1 MGYTGIL
8 EADGGVSMQ
17 NVEVLRAH
25 GLDVAVM
32 GTAMFAS
39 PDPKRD
45 MDAIHAM

>member
-1 MGYTGIL
+1 MGNAAI
-8 EADGGVSMQ
+8 
-17 NVEVLRAH
+17 LRAH

-32 GTAMFAS
+32 GTAMFGS